1 MGAVLLAVAL
11 TVLLL
16 GVPVQGAAGRSASC
30 GSAWDTMS
38 GRTGWREWWAQD
50 LADPVDGS
58 GRLVRTLRC
67 PDAVDG
73 RIVLAGVLAI
83 SAVVIVAAG
92 EVAGRWRRRESRA
105 AQGSAHRLARLGMVL
120 TLIGA
125 LLTAAGVAGLAL
137 LTADPHD
144 PLFLYVSRPVVVL
157 AGLLLLLP
165 AVLIVVLGRVVS
177 ATAAQLHT
185 QEYGDAPP

>member
-16 GVPVQGAAGRSASC
+16 GVPVRGAAGRSASC
-30 GSAWDTMS
+30 GSAWDAVS

-50 LADPVDGS
+50 LVAPVDSS

-73 RIVLAGVLAI
+73 RIVVVGVLAI
-83 SAVVIVAAG
+83 SAVLIIAAG
-92 EVAGRWRRRESRA
+92 EVAGRWRQREPGA
-105 AQGSAHRLARLGMVL
+105 APEARRLARLGIVL
-120 TLIGA
+120 TLLGA
-125 LLTAAGVAGLAL
+125 LLTASGLAGIAL
-137 LTADPHD
+137 LTADPQD

-157 AGLLLLLP
+157 AGLLLILP
-165 AVLIVVLGRVVS
+165 ALLIVVLGRVVS
-177 ATAAQLHT
+177 AMAAQLHT
-185 QEYGDAPP
+185 QEYGHAPP